1 MQTNRFL
8 SNAVPGASEEQIAS
22 LEVLLHRMMN
32 RIRQSLELPA
42 ILSGTVAEV
51 RTFLGTDR
59 VMVYRFDIDGSG
71 AVVAEAVWGERLPSL
86 LGQHF
91 PADDIPPQARELFL
105 KARQRSIVDVAAQQI
120 GSSPLDC
127 PVTGA
132 SLQELDIRFRP
143 VDPCHVE
150 YLTSM
155 GVQSS
160 LVVPILHRDRLW
172 GLLVSHH
179 SLPRQVTDRELQ
191 VVQLVADQLSI
202 AIAQS
207 TLLEQ
212 TRIQAQQEA
221 TINRVAKLLHSM
233 TEMQLQQALEL
244 TVTALGGTGGRV
256 YISPQGPGAAAQL
269 LTCGE
274 QPNWQAET
282 GNYPPYLEE
291 YSSWQAWLDTQTTVH
306 DSDCT
311 WAIADWHG
319 LEIPPD
325 LALAW
330 FPVRIRGLLV
340 VRLQYRQQILGYL
353 SVFRREIAIET
364 LWARRP
370 DRDDPRHSRPIQSF
384 ETWRELKQGQA
395 QAWTSAEIE
404 LAQALGSHFALAIQ
418 QYELYLQVHALN
430 ADLSRDIQERRQAE
444 IKICALNAQLEQR
457 VEERTAELQ
466 RANVELI
473 KEISVREQAQ
483 ASLERLS
490 RQNELIL
497 NSAGEGIY
505 GLNAQG
511 KITFVNPAA
520 ARMLGYRVRELIGS
534 NSDRDLELHS
544 GYILPETRDR
554 SNAKFIHAILN
565 HSQPDG
571 TPYTWEES
579 PIYATLQTGAV
590 QYMTNDI
597 FYRRDGSKFP
607 VEYVSTPIREQGKIV
622 GAVVIFKDITDRQVV
637 ERMKDE
643 FVSVVSHELR
653 TPLTSIRTAL
663 GLLARGFLDTQAAKR
678 QRMLE
683 IAFDNT
689 NRLVRLISD
698 ILDIE
703 RINSG
708 KVIMHKQLCDAADLI
723 VQSAEVMQAMAEKA
737 EIHLCVTPV
746 SAQLWVDPDRIVQTL
761 TNLLSNAIKFSPPG
775 STVWLSAALGS
786 REQGAGSR
794 EERQGDKR
802 DREDKGDKEAVT
814 NYPLPITNYPLPITN
829 NQQPTTNITFQ
840 VKDTG
845 CGIPADKLESIF
857 ERFQQVDASN
867 SGHQGGTGL
876 GLAICRSIVQQHG
889 GQIWVESV
897 LGEGSTFSFALTL
910 AQNGEHLSVSSDLLP
925 VTSYQLFSDQQP
937 STNNQLLMTND

>member
-1 MQTNRFL
+1 MQTNRSL
-8 SNAVPGASEEQIAS
+8 SNSTCGASEEQIAS

-51 RTFLGTDR
+51 RAFLGTDR
-59 VMVYRFDIDGSG
+59 VMVYRFDLDGSG
-71 AVVAEAVWGERLPSL
+71 EVVAESVQEERLPSL

-91 PADDIPPQARELFL
+91 PAEDIPPLARELFL
-105 KARQRSIVDVAAQQI
+105 KARQRSIVDVAAQEI
-120 GSSPLDC
+120 GSSSLDC
-127 PVTGA
+127 PVTGV
-132 SLQELDIRFRP
+132 SLPEIDIRFRP

-244 TVTALGGTGGRV
+244 TVSALGGTGGRV
-256 YISPQGPGAAAQL
+256 YISPQRPGTAAQL

-274 QPNWQAET
+274 QPIWRSEAGCQL
-282 GNYPPYLEE
+282 YLEE
-291 YSSWQAWLDTQTTVH
+291 YSSWRSWLDAQTTV
-306 DSDCT
+306 DDDRCT

-319 LEIPPD
+319 LEIPPE

-330 FPVRIRGLLV
+330 FPVRIRGLLI

-353 SVFRREIAIET
+353 SVFRREIEIET

-370 DRDDPRHSRPIQSF
+370 DRDDPRHTRPIQSF

-404 LAQALGSHFALAIQ
+404 LVQALGSHFALAIQ

-466 RANVELI
+466 RANIDLLR
-473 KEISVREQAQ
+473 EISVREQAQ

-534 NSDRDLELHS
+534 NCDRDLEIHAS
-544 GYILPETRDR
+544 YFLPETRDR
-554 SNAKFIHAILN
+554 SNAKFIHAIVN

-571 TPYTWEES
+571 TPYTWEDS

-590 QYMTNDI
+590 QYITNDI

-622 GAVVIFKDITDRQVV
+622 GAVVIFKDITERQIV

-663 GLLARGFLDTQAAKR
+663 GLLARGFLETQPAKR

-708 KVIMHKQLCDAADLI
+708 KVIMHKQLCDASELI

-737 EIHLCVTPV
+737 EINLCVTPV
-746 SAQLWVDPDRIVQTL
+746 SAKLWVDPDRIVQTL
-761 TNLLSNAIKFSPPG
+761 TNLLSNAIKFSSPG
-775 STVWLSAALGS
+775 STVWLSAELGS

-794 EERQGDKR
+794 EEGQGDKG
-802 DREDKGDKEAVT
+802 DKGDKEAEEQRRLGAITNHQLPTT
-814 NYPLPITNYPLPITN
+814 NYQLPITNYQLS
-829 NQQPTTNITFQ
+829 TNITFQ

-845 CGIPADKLESIF
+845 RGIPADKLESIF

-897 LGEGSTFSFALTL
+897 LGTGSTFSFTL
-910 AQNGEHLSVSSDLLP
+910 PLAENSDR
-925 VTSYQLFSDQQP
+925 
-937 STNNQLLMTND
+937 

>member
-1 MQTNRFL
+1 MQTNRSL
-8 SNAVPGASEEQIAS
+8 SNSTCGASEEQIAS

-51 RTFLGTDR
+51 RAFLGTDR
-59 VMVYRFDIDGSG
+59 VMVYRFDLDGSG
-71 AVVAEAVWGERLPSL
+71 EVVAESVQEERLPSL

-91 PADDIPPQARELFL
+91 PAEDIPPLARELFL
-105 KARQRSIVDVAAQQI
+105 KARQRSIVDVAAQEI
-120 GSSPLDC
+120 GSSSLDC
-127 PVTGA
+127 PVTGV
-132 SLQELDIRFRP
+132 SLPEIDIRFRP

-244 TVTALGGTGGRV
+244 TISALGGTGGRV
-256 YISPQGPGAAAQL
+256 YISPQRPGTAAQL

-274 QPNWQAET
+274 QPIWRSEAGYQL
-282 GNYPPYLEE
+282 YLEE
-291 YSSWQAWLDTQTTVH
+291 YPSWRSWLEAQTTV
-306 DSDCT
+306 DDDRCT

-319 LEIPPD
+319 LEIPPE

-330 FPVRIRGLLV
+330 FPVRIRGLLI

-353 SVFRREIAIET
+353 SVFRREIEIET

-370 DRDDPRHSRPIQSF
+370 DRDDPRHLRPIQSF

-404 LAQALGSHFALAIQ
+404 LVQALGSHFALAIQ

-430 ADLSRDIQERRQAE
+430 ADLSRDIQERKQAE

-466 RANVELI
+466 RANVELLR
-473 KEISVREQAQ
+473 EIGVREQAQ

-534 NSDRDLELHS
+534 NCDRDLEIHAS
-544 GYILPETRDR
+544 YFLPETRDR

-590 QYMTNDI
+590 QYINNDI

-622 GAVVIFKDITDRQVV
+622 GAVVIFKDITERQIV

-663 GLLARGFLDTQAAKR
+663 GLLARGFLETQPAKR

-708 KVIMHKQLCDAADLI
+708 KVIMHKQLCDASELI

-737 EIHLCVTPV
+737 EIDLCVTPV
-746 SAQLWVDPDRIVQTL
+746 SAKLWVDPDRIVQTL
-761 TNLLSNAIKFSPPG
+761 TNLLSNAIKFSSPG
-775 STVWLSAALGS
+775 STVWLSAELGS

-794 EERQGDKR
+794 GEKR
-802 DREDKGDKEAVT
+802 AGGAENTGGEIHNPKSKTQNSKIPD
-814 NYPLPITNYPLPITN
+814 PLAPRSSLLTPH
-829 NQQPTTNITFQ
+829 ITFQ

-845 CGIPADKLESIF
+845 RGIPADKLESIF

-897 LGEGSTFSFALTL
+897 LGTGSTFSFTLPL
-910 AQNGEHLSVSSDLLP
+910 AQN
-925 VTSYQLFSDQQP
+925 SDQ
-937 STNNQLLMTND
+937 

>member
-1 MQTNRFL
+1 MQTNRSL
-8 SNAVPGASEEQIAS
+8 SNSTCGASEEQIAS

-51 RTFLGTDR
+51 RAFLGTDR
-59 VMVYRFDIDGSG
+59 VMVYRFDLDGSG
-71 AVVAEAVWGERLPSL
+71 EVVAESVQEERLPSL

-91 PADDIPPQARELFL
+91 PAEDIPPLARELFL
-105 KARQRSIVDVAAQQI
+105 KARQRSIVDVAAQEI
-120 GSSPLDC
+120 GSSSLDC
-127 PVTGA
+127 PVTGV
-132 SLQELDIRFRP
+132 SLPEIDIRFRP

-244 TVTALGGTGGRV
+244 TVSALGGTGGRV
-256 YISPQGPGAAAQL
+256 YISPQRPGTAAQL

-274 QPNWQAET
+274 QPIWRSEAGCQL
-282 GNYPPYLEE
+282 YLEE
-291 YSSWQAWLDTQTTVH
+291 YSSWRSWLDAQTTV
-306 DSDCT
+306 DDDRCT

-319 LEIPPD
+319 LEIPPE

-330 FPVRIRGLLV
+330 FPVRIRGLLI

-353 SVFRREIAIET
+353 SVFRREIEIET

-370 DRDDPRHSRPIQSF
+370 DRDDPRHLRPIQSF

-404 LAQALGSHFALAIQ
+404 LVQALGSHFALAIQ

-466 RANVELI
+466 RANIDLLR
-473 KEISVREQAQ
+473 EISVREQAQ

-534 NSDRDLELHS
+534 NCDRDLEIHAS
-544 GYILPETRDR
+544 YFLPETRDR

-571 TPYTWEES
+571 TPYTWEDS

-590 QYMTNDI
+590 QYITNDI

-622 GAVVIFKDITDRQVV
+622 GAVVIFKDITERQIV

-663 GLLARGFLDTQAAKR
+663 GLLARGFLETQPAKR

-708 KVIMHKQLCDAADLI
+708 KVIMHKQLCDAAELI

-737 EIHLCVTPV
+737 EINLCVTPV
-746 SAQLWVDPDRIVQTL
+746 SAKLWVDPDRIVQTL
-761 TNLLSNAIKFSPPG
+761 TNLLSNAIKFSSPG
-775 STVWLSAALGS
+775 STVWLSAELGS
-786 REQGAGSR
+786 RESGVGSR
-794 EERQGDKR
+794 EEREGDKE
-802 DREDKGDKEAVT
+802 DKGDKGDKEAEEQRGRGAEETRRLAAITNHQLPTT
-814 NYPLPITNYPLPITN
+814 NYQLPITNYQLS
-829 NQQPTTNITFQ
+829 TNITFQ

-845 CGIPADKLESIF
+845 RGIPSDKLESIF

-897 LGEGSTFSFALTL
+897 LGTGSTFSFTL
-910 AQNGEHLSVSSDLLP
+910 PLAENSDR
-925 VTSYQLFSDQQP
+925 
-937 STNNQLLMTND
+937 

>member
-1 MQTNRFL
+1 MQTNRSL
-8 SNAVPGASEEQIAS
+8 SNSTCGASEEQIAS

-51 RTFLGTDR
+51 RAFLGTDR
-59 VMVYRFDIDGSG
+59 VMVYRFDLDGSG
-71 AVVAEAVWGERLPSL
+71 EVVAESVQEERLPSL

-91 PADDIPPQARELFL
+91 PAEDIPPLARELFL
-105 KARQRSIVDVAAQQI
+105 KARQRSIVDVAAQEI
-120 GSSPLDC
+120 GSSSLDC
-127 PVTGA
+127 PVTGV
-132 SLQELDIRFRP
+132 SLPEIDIRFRP

-244 TVTALGGTGGRV
+244 TISALGGTGGRV
-256 YISPQGPGAAAQL
+256 YISPQRPGTAAQL

-274 QPNWQAET
+274 QPIWRFEAGYQL
-282 GNYPPYLEE
+282 YLEE
-291 YSSWQAWLDTQTTVH
+291 YPSWRSWLEAQTTV
-306 DSDCT
+306 DDDRCT

-319 LEIPPD
+319 LEIPPE

-330 FPVRIRGLLV
+330 FPVRIRGLLI

-353 SVFRREIAIET
+353 SVFRREIEIET

-370 DRDDPRHSRPIQSF
+370 DRDDPRHLRPIQSF

-404 LAQALGSHFALAIQ
+404 LVQALGSHFALAIQ

-430 ADLSRDIQERRQAE
+430 ADLSRDIQERKQAE

-466 RANVELI
+466 RANVELLR
-473 KEISVREQAQ
+473 EIGVREQAQ

-534 NSDRDLELHS
+534 NCDRDLEIHAS
-544 GYILPETRDR
+544 YFLPETRDR

-590 QYMTNDI
+590 QYINNDI

-622 GAVVIFKDITDRQVV
+622 GAVVIFKDITERQIV

-663 GLLARGFLDTQAAKR
+663 GLLARGFLETQPAKR

-708 KVIMHKQLCDAADLI
+708 KVIMHKQLCDASELI

-737 EIHLCVTPV
+737 EIDLCVTPV
-746 SAQLWVDPDRIVQTL
+746 SAKLWVDPDRIVQTL
-761 TNLLSNAIKFSPPG
+761 TNLLSNAIKFSSPG
-775 STVWLSAALGS
+775 STVWLSAELGS

-794 EERQGDKR
+794 GEKR
-802 DREDKGDKEAVT
+802 AGGAENTGGEIHNPKSKTQNSKIPD
-814 NYPLPITNYPLPITN
+814 PLAPRSSLLTPH
-829 NQQPTTNITFQ
+829 ITFQ

-845 CGIPADKLESIF
+845 RGIPADKLESIF

-897 LGEGSTFSFALTL
+897 LGAGSTFSFTLPL
-910 AQNGEHLSVSSDLLP
+910 AQSSD
-925 VTSYQLFSDQQP
+925 Q
-937 STNNQLLMTND
+937 